1 LTAIDKSNLFRVDNS
16 NTKLKISQWT
26 MIEISR
32 LELTKQPKI
41 TDSSKELMSSKETEK
56 MPEKNSHILNA
67 CLLNKRL
74 SSYSPSMEKYLTNYL
89 PSLPIPYHC
98 IADQASLYIRQEP
111 LKVESW
117 MHICVTNL
125 YLFWQEFRKCI
136 FITISK

>member
-1 LTAIDKSNLFRVDNS
+1 MSKLTAIDKSNLFRVDNS

-32 LELTKQPKI
+32 LESIKQPKT

-56 MPEKNSHILNA
+56 MSEKNFHILNA

-89 PSLPIPYHC
+89 PSPHTQYHC
-98 IADQASLYIRQEP
+98 IADQASLYIKQEP
-111 LKVESW
+111 LKVES
-117 MHICVTNL
+117 
-125 YLFWQEFRKCI
+125 
-136 FITISK
+136 